1 MKSLTLFRHAKTERE
16 SSTGRDFDRRLAERG
31 RNDAP
36 LVGKELHKLGLDYD
50 LILSSPA
57 ARAAETAEMAGL
69 SPSFDERIYDA
80 TTDELLAIVR
90 TTDDSVD
97 RLMMVGHN
105 PGFERL
111 ASLLAGHQIEMP
123 TGSGRRDR
131 TGERQMGRCRGYR
144 RPADPPDQ
152 AERVGLGFQRRGQPV
167 ADILQPLQV
176 KHRLRGRRGNRWR
189 GLHDGRS
196 GRRGGLEL
204 CVFL

>member
-123 TGSGRRDR
+123 TGSVAEIELASDKWGDAGD
-131 TGERQMGRCRGYR
+131 TGARLTRLIKPKE
-144 RPADPPDQ
+144 
-152 AERVGLGFQRRGQPV
+152 LG
-167 ADILQPLQV
+167 
-176 KHRLRGRRGNRWR
+176 
-189 GLHDGRS
+189 
-196 GRRGGLEL
+196 
-204 CVFL
+204 